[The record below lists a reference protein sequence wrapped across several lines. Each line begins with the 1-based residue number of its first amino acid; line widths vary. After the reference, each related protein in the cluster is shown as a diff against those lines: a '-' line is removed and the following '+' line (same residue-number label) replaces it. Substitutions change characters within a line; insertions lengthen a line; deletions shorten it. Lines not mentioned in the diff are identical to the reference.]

1 MDDFRTIE
9 ARWRPVWAA
18 MPDLFAA
25 RDDGRSP
32 RRYLL
37 DMFPYPSGDLHMGHG
52 EAFPIGDAIARYWIQ
67 RGYDVLHPIGWDAFG
82 LPAENA
88 AIRRGADPAAWTY
101 ENIETQAE
109 TLRRYAIAFDWPRRL
124 HTCDPAYY
132 RWNQWLFLRMYDKG
146 LAYRAT
152 APVNWC
158 ASCATVLANEQV
170 LPGGRCERC
179 DTPVIQR
186 TLTQWLLRITAYADR
201 LVDDLA
207 LLVDGWPAHVLTMQR
222 NWVGRR
228 EGGYRLH
235 DWLVSRQR
243 YWGTPIPIIYCGAC
257 GTVPVPEADLP
268 VVLPTRDAV
277 DEWAR
282 VPCPRCG
289 QPARRETD
297 TMDTFV
303 DSSWYFLRY
312 CSPSYVDG
320 PFDPA
325 AVRRWC
331 PVDQYVGGVEHA
343 TGHLLYAR
351 FVTKVLYDLGLVDF
365 VEPFRR
371 LLTQGQVTMN
381 GAAMSKS
388 RGNTVALG
396 EQIDR
401 YGVDAVRVTM
411 LFAGPP
417 DDDIDWAEVNPAGA
431 ARFLT
436 RALRLATVVGVADPA
451 GRPDESLRRTT
462 RRAIAEVTD
471 LVEGYRFNVA
481 IARLMGLVEAATR
494 AAARSA
500 GRSAA
505 RAEPADPAVR
515 QAAEFAAIVLSLFAP
530 YTAEE
535 MWSRLGHPPSVARA
549 GWPVPDRSPA
559 DDEVECVVQVDGRRR
574 ATLRV
579 RPTIDAADLERAAL
593 ADPRVHGAIGDRTV
607 RRLVVKPPRVV
618 NVVLGRPGSTS
629 LDQEPKYRSDVAE
642 SSERTLP

>member
-1 MDDFRTIE
+1 MDDIRADDTRTDDTRTDDTRTDDFRAIE
-9 ARWRPVWAA
+9 ARWRPVWDA
-18 MPDLFAA
+18 MPDLFTP
-25 RDDGRSP
+25 RDDGSAP

-88 AIRRGADPAAWTY
+88 AIRRGADPAHWTAG
-101 ENIETQAE
+101 NIGTQAE
-109 TLRRYAIAFDWPRRL
+109 SLRRYAISFDWSRRF
-124 HTCDPAYY
+124 HTCDPAFY
-132 RWNQWLFLRMYDKG
+132 RWNQWLFLRMYERG

-158 ASCATVLANEQV
+158 PSCTTVLANEQV
-170 LPGGRCERC
+170 VNRACERC
-179 DTPVIQR
+179 DTPVESR

-207 LLVDGWPAHVLTMQR
+207 LLEDGWPAHVLTMQR
-222 NWVGRR
+222 NWIGRR
-228 EGGYRLH
+228 DGGEGAGGPGYRLH
-235 DWLVSRQR
+235 DWLISRQR
-243 YWGTPIPIIYCGAC
+243 YWGTPIPIVHCGQC
-257 GTVPVPEADLP
+257 GPVAVSDGELP
-268 VVLPTRDAV
+268 VVLPRRDAV
-277 DEWAR
+277 DEWAA

-289 QPARRETD
+289 RPARRETD

-312 CSPSYVDG
+312 CSPSHEDG
-320 PFDPA
+320 PFDPE

-351 FVTKVLYDLGLVDF
+351 FITKVLYDLGLVDF

-371 LLTQGQVTMN
+371 LLNQGQVIMD

-388 RGNTVALG
+388 RGNMASLG

-417 DDDIDWAEVNPAGA
+417 ADDIDWAHVNPAGA
-431 ARFLT
+431 GRFLG
-436 RALRLATVVGVADPA
+436 RALRLAAGVAAGPA
-451 GRPDESLRRTT
+451 RQAPDEALRRTT
-462 RRAIAEVTD
+462 HREIARVTE
-471 LVEGYRFNVA
+471 LVEAYRFNVA
-481 IARLMGLVEAATR
+481 IARLMALVDAASTVDGADRATR
-494 AAARSA
+494 
-500 GRSAA
+500 
-505 RAEPADPAVR
+505 E
-515 QAAEFAAIVLSLFAP
+515 AAEFVAVALSLFAP

-535 MWSRLGHPPSVARA
+535 MWARLGHPPGVARA
-549 GWPVPDRSPA
+549 GWPAPDEALAAEER
-559 DDEVECVVQVDGRRR
+559 VECVVQVDGRRR
-574 ATLRV
+574 STIWV
-579 RPTIDAADLERAAL
+579 SPTVDAAELESLAL
-593 ADPRVHGAIGDRTV
+593 ADPRVREAVGGAPV
-607 RRLVVKPPRVV
+607 RRVVVKPPRVV
-618 NVVLGRPGSTS
+618 NIVR
-629 LDQEPKYRSDVAE
+629 
-642 SSERTLP
+642 